1 METLIIAR
9 LKERL
14 ADFRQIIQADSL
26 TPADAGRWPSA
37 YVYILAER
45 AEHNPTRT
53 GERQL
58 ITEHI
63 GIQIADTRA
72 RINASRLAVK
82 RALIG
87 WQPRPDPEEPPIDP
101 PIIDSLY
108 YDSGK
113 LLQLSEQ
120 SALWL
125 DVFAVN
131 RLLVIE

>member
-1 METLIIAR
+1 MEALIIAR

-14 ADFRQIIQADSL
+14 GDFKQIIQADSL
-26 TPADAGRWPSA
+26 TPADAGRWPAA
-37 YVYILAER
+37 YVYTLAER
-45 AEHNPTRT
+45 AEHAPTRT

-58 ITEHI
+58 ITQHI
-63 GIQIADTRA
+63 GIQVADTRA
-72 RINASRLAVK
+72 RIEASRLAVK

-87 WQPRPDPEEPPIDP
+87 WQPRTEADAAPIDP
-101 PIIDSLY
+101 PIVDALYFDSA
-108 YDSGK
+108 K

-131 RLLVIE
+131 RLLIIE